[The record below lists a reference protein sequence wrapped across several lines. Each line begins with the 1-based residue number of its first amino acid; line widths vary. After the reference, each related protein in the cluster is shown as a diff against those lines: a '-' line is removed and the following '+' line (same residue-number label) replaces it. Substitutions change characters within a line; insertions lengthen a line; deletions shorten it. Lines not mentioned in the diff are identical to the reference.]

1 MKLEG
6 NTVHMAKN
14 LKMHSMDFILMTPR
28 ARGLTL
34 CNLVFLVFLFVGS
47 MLRRRRSSR
56 EKRLSAEAVCMR
68 WPKVLLHEASTL
80 QTDLKIE

>member
-1 MKLEG
+1 MLFYLFSLGFSIQIQIKFQIQ
-6 NTVHMAKN
+6 TVG
-14 LKMHSMDFILMTPR
+14 F
-28 ARGLTL
+28 
-34 CNLVFLVFLFVGS
+34 

-68 WPKVLLHEASTL
+68 WPKVPLHEASTL